1 MSEDNFCPDCG
12 CDVFECMGA
21 VTGGAPCNR
30 SQDERIAFS
39 LAQQKR
45 NTSTAKSIPL
55 SVAIIWSIACLS
67 LGFAAAGLLLGCGP
81 IVPTGSNNCCYGS
94 ADTSVQECA
103 GFLDGCVFIATGE
116 AGCGEMICD

>member
-1 MSEDNFCPDCG
+1 MIACKKRGYRSASHARKAHRFARWRLRVYLCDCG
-12 CDVFECMGA
+12 FYHAAPEPPQRNYPIGA
-21 VTGGAPCNR
+21 VV
-30 SQDERIAFS
+30 
-39 LAQQKR
+39 L
-45 NTSTAKSIPL
+45 
-55 SVAIIWSIACLS
+55 WSIACLS